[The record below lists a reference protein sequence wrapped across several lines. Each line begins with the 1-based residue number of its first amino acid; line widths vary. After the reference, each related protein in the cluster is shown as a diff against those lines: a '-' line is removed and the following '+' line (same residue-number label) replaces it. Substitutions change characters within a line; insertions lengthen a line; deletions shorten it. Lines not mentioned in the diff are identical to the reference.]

1 MGNDYGKINRN
12 RIPSRRKNRSALAV
26 LGVLLGA
33 VLVVAVVIAVM
44 LFCEAGQENNLP
56 DIMPEHDLSL
66 TQGISELPLTPTG
79 SVNQPTGAA
88 QGQKPGETGEP
99 TGGADTTPE
108 PVTPGETPTDTP
120 TEPTEHEKY
129 VVVLDPG
136 HGDRFYGAC
145 YNNKYEKTLNLSIA
159 LYARAY
165 LEEHYADSLTVYMTR
180 DSDAILDNDQEEDIR
195 LRVEKAAEWG
205 ADILVSFHM
214 NATDTHK
221 KNGVE
226 VFCPHRDNVKKEAF
240 RLADEILDEIS
251 ALGLKRN
258 GYEILRSKKTF
269 DADGNAVEGLLINRY
284 SADHGFVGIIVE
296 HCYMDCETDYPF
308 IQDEAALQALGEAD
322 ARGIAAYFGLE

>member
-44 LFCEAGQENNLP
+44 LFRESGQGNNLP
-56 DIMPEHDLSL
+56 DHMPEHDPSL

-79 SVNQPTGAA
+79 SVNQPTGA
-88 QGQKPGETGEP
+88 
-99 TGGADTTPE
+99 DTTPE
-108 PVTPGETPTDTP
+108 PVTPGATPTDTP
-120 TEPTEHEKY
+120 TEPTEQEKY

-145 YNNKYEKTLNLSIA
+145 YYNKNEKTLNLSVA